1 MAIPIRLLAGVNS
14 EIQVDLNAQSI
25 DIGVNRNISA
35 FPTPNNVLK
44 RFAVDTNVPRI
55 TIEVDGILD
64 DDAGID
70 THTGGQRTIPTRML
84 FNFGSMLPTE
94 PHSPFRPVRAHG
106 PLFQQT
112 SVAGTGNFSVDINR
126 VIYPEMTVSTDV
138 LKGSSAQLLNL
149 NTSGFRYGVSAP
161 IQMNLKFSG
170 AHSAG
175 ATGALTVASTLKVQ
189 GSALSISDDP
199 DSLGASSLLNI
210 GDRVVKSDG
219 TLLGLVS
226 ALTSTTITFT
236 SALPNAISANDEV
249 FVTPKCFNSRNE
261 FVGYVSNLVL
271 GSDFLFDIT
280 LSENALVDV
289 LAGDTITINQS
300 DDAIVSRLHERS
312 IKLVPNYWLEDSTR
326 NPKGSLTFSDSNF
339 PSGRNIGIR
348 LKFNANKTPPL
359 LGGGDQPS
367 VLHTA
372 TGVSRTAFTGDA
384 SNYDAVI
391 DVPIGGLTDT
401 ANTNPAVL
409 MAQIVQDALTNA
421 AVTSANISNVILAPS
436 NDKTLTDVFTV
447 TRQGALVLIEQRYQP
462 DLPIEH
468 PPTMDR
474 LLEASFSPEVL
485 MSSTQFDSAAK
496 KSAGDKAQ
504 DLIGLVSNA
513 GRHSDLFRGV
523 QIPYDSLITSSG
535 VTGVARNFFLTFGN
549 VPASEKGSLANER
562 AASLPMQG
570 LLLDDFAGGNKADE
584 GAREG
589 GLLSRFVDRA
599 GDLGDDIQSL
609 TGFLV
614 DNVQSLWVTL
624 DRSISRGN
632 DGGIRIIP
640 EKVHVRYDA
649 GKNYYT
655 FNMVLVATDFVLGV

>member
-1 MAIPIRLLAGVNS
+1 MAIPIRLLAGTNGD
-14 EIQVDLNAQSI
+14 IQVDLNAQSI
-25 DIGVNRNISA
+25 DIGVDRNISA
-35 FPTPNNVLK
+35 FPTPNNLLK
-44 RFAVDTNVPRI
+44 RYASDTNIPRI
-55 TIEVDGILD
+55 TVEIDGILD

-70 THTGGQRTIPTRML
+70 TPTGVQRTLPSRML
-84 FNFGSMLPTE
+84 FNFGSMLPAE
-94 PHSPFRPVRAHG
+94 PNSPFAPIRNLAVVSSGSNRFVSNRSVRF
-106 PLFQQT
+106 PKL
-112 SVAGTGNFSVDINR
+112 VATRAAV
-126 VIYPEMTVSTDV
+126 
-138 LKGSSAQLLNL
+138 KGSTTTLENL
-149 NTSGFRYGVSAP
+149 EATDNVIPDFNGRV
-161 IQMNLKFSG
+161 QVNLKFSG

-189 GSALSISDDP
+189 GTTLSISDDP
-199 DSLGASSLLNI
+199 DRLGAAALLNI
-210 GDRVVKSDG
+210 GDRVTKSDG

-249 FVTPKCFNSRNE
+249 YVTPKCFTDRAE
-261 FVGYVSNLVL
+261 FIGYVDTFTYNA
-271 GSDFLFDIT
+271 SDD
-280 LSENALVDV
+280 NYDVALTATSLIDV
-289 LAGDTITINQS
+289 VPGTNITINQS
-300 DDAIVSRLHERS
+300 ENDVVGRLHERS
-312 IKLVPNYWLEDSTR
+312 IKLVPMYWLEDRTR
-326 NPKGSLTFSDSNF
+326 NPKGGFALSDRDF

-348 LKFNANKTPPL
+348 LRFNANKTPPL
-359 LGGGDQPS
+359 LGGSDQPS

-372 TGVSRTAFTGDA
+372 TRVSRGVSFAPKDA
-384 SNYDAVI
+384 MHYDAVI

-401 ANTNPAVL
+401 VNTNPAVL

-421 AVTSANISNVILAPS
+421 AVTSANISNVILAPG

-447 TRQGALVLIEQRYQP
+447 TRQGAMVLIEQKYQP
-462 DLPIEH
+462 DSPIEH
-468 PPTMDR
+468 PPSMD
-474 LLEASFSPEVL
+474 LSLQADFSPQVL

-562 AASLPMQG
+562 SASLPMQG
-570 LLLDDFAGGNKADE
+570 LLLDDVVGGNKADE
-584 GAREG
+584 GGREG
-589 GLLSRFVDRA
+589 GLLSRFADKM
-599 GDLGDDIQSL
+599 GDFGDDLQSL

-614 DNVQSLWVTL
+614 DNVQSLWVTV

-655 FNMVLVATDFVLGV
+655 FHMVLVATDFVLGV